1 MIIVISA
8 NGLIPNELQMLNNL
22 FQKGLEHFHFRKYG
36 LSDDQALEYLEQIDP
51 SYVGRVVL
59 HSHRHLANDLKIER
73 LHFNTSDRIANKHMD
88 LERKYQLSTSTHSI
102 QEFNALD
109 KVWNYAFL
117 SPLFQSISKPGY
129 GRFESVFTEIK
140 YKRNDSVA
148 LIGLGGIDYQ
158 NMESVF
164 EIGSDGVA
172 LLGSLWNQADP
183 GNYFL
188 ACKRKAS
195 IWNTIKT
202 DGQKT
207 Q

>member
-51 SYVGRVVL
+51 SYLGRVVL

-129 GRFESVFTEIK
+129 GRFESVFTEIRNK
-140 YKRNDSVA
+140 ENDSVA

-158 NMESVF
+158 NLESVF
-164 EIGSDGVA
+164 KIGSDGVA
-172 LLGSLWNQADP
+172 LLGSIWNQGNP
-183 GNYFL
+183 SNYFL

-195 IWNTIKT
+195 IWNTKKT